1 VITSGMA
8 TLEEIE
14 ENETKVSLTL
24 HFEPDSS
31 LAEGLAE
38 DIFGDV
44 AGLVEQILQNF
55 KVYAINV
62 G

>member
-1 VITSGMA
+1 MA